1 MKKNDNTFEAKMN
14 KLQEIVSKME
24 KDNIDLDSSIV
35 LYEEGLKLSK
45 ELQKELNKFENKIKE
60 LNDE

>member
-45 ELQKELNKFENKIKE
+45 ELQEELNKFENKIKE
-60 LNDE
+60 LSDE

>member
-45 ELQKELNKFENKIKE
+45 ELQKELTKFENKIKE
-60 LNDE
+60 LSDE

>member
-45 ELQKELNKFENKIKE
+45 ELQKELTKFENKIKE